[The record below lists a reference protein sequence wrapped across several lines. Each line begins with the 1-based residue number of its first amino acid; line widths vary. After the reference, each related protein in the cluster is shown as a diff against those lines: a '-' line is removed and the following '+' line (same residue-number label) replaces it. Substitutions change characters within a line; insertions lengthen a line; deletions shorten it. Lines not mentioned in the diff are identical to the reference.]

1 MKKSIALLFFLWA
14 SVSFG
19 APALCSGNGA
29 TYDSLAFCESQCGES
44 CTELISSGGTCS
56 SSYKNFVYD
65 NSTNTT
71 YALTQNEGAWT
82 SFQSS
87 AIVRSAEVNT
97 LLKHIVSYS
106 GTSSAWIGLYD
117 PDKTQNLGSTSDT
130 RFRWRDGS
138 LLNYR
143 NWASGQPDNAVNGG
157 DIGNVAV
164 YGEHWVL
171 MDIEGTW
178 SDTGEHSG
186 QPMNHPALV
195 EFAGQL
201 NCVKGTVPSD
211 ETDPEDIIT
220 TYCEANPD
228 KCNLCTDSVDIYQCT
243 AGTSGGYLCPKEQ
256 AVCNAQYAGSTCPAG
271 GVLNTQTDKCEA
283 TRTIACPN
291 GMTYDSNLDR
301 CTMPVMCPYSGILNG
316 STDLCEAVQSGSSC
330 PTNYTF
336 DTSQNLC
343 VKDPECSSGTYKTT
357 TDRCEFAATYSCPAN
372 YTYNSTTATCEA
384 APICQ
389 SGTAYN
395 TVQNKCL
402 ASAVLG
408 CPSGYYPDY
417 DYDGNDVCA
426 TTPICTYGSYNGSY
440 NRCQMTLGYSCS
452 LNAQSYSTSSA
463 CSTAC
468 SSTVAPTGTAPV
480 YETVTTAPTYLWT
493 GCARS
498 SSFYYS
504 TKGGFQI
511 TANDGC
517 DSATVTYY
525 GPGGVVYSPANVVL
539 TKGSS
544 AVVTS
549 GGKSITIYLSG
560 SAVTNYNPYNPNM
573 AYFFLTSSDSSID
586 WSNATY
592 SGYLYTTNYVEGCP
606 DGFTY
611 YPDYHICKKDII
623 ISGGYSCPDGYTLSG
638 TTCVKSGTCST
649 TSSCPTGTTKSGSY
663 CISTPNC
670 PSGGTVVD
678 GACQIEFTYT
688 CPTGTTYDQSLYM
701 CVSSPTCADSGVLNT
716 TTDKCSMTVTS
727 SCPNGYT
734 RAGSVCY
741 SSPICSSGIYN
752 AALDRCVLAAVS
764 TCPTD
769 YTLNSTTGKC
779 EKIPTCSIGTYS
791 TTINMCAQLPT
802 INCNSGYTYNSSN
815 ILCESQPSCSSGTY
829 DVTQNS
835 CLTGHSC
842 PYSGQPCVEI
852 SGNWLCSKYGCYD
865 AKDQSN
871 YSEDD
876 TTEGENDI
884 IADGEKDD
892 EGNCLGSIYIF
903 NGNDRRCRVPGVQT
917 GFTDCCK
924 KKKDWFGLAKCNPT
938 EQLLSSLRSWGK
950 VDGQCR
956 EIGEYCS
963 SKFLGI
969 CIQKKKTYCCFGSP
983 LSRIIQE
990 QGRPQLDIS
999 WGSPKTPNCRGFTP
1013 DEFQKLDFSKISF
1026 DEWVNEYVVP
1036 ELNENITNNIKE
1048 TFENITLPTG
1058 ISQ

>member
-1 MKKSIALLFFLWA
+1 MRIRFVIFYFLITFHCYA
-14 SVSFG
+14 
-19 APALCSGNGA
+19 AQICADNGLVF
-29 TYDSLAFCESQCGES
+29 DSKAFCETSCS
-44 CTELISSGGTCS
+44 TCTELIGNGTCS
-56 SSYKNFVYD
+56 STYQNYVYD
-65 NSTNTT
+65 GRTSKT
-71 YALTQNEGAWT
+71 YALSKSSGAWSAFSET
-82 SFQSS
+82 AIISNVETNSVLQS
-87 AIVRSAEVNT
+87 ILN
-97 LLKHIVSYS
+97 YS
-106 GTSSAWIGLYD
+106 GISAAWIGLYD
-117 PDKTQNLGSTSDT
+117 PSKTQNLGSSSDT
-130 RFRWRDGS
+130 RFKWRDGS

-143 NWASGQPDNAVNGG
+143 NWASGQPDNAVSGG
-157 DIGNVAV
+157 DIGNIAV

-171 MDIEGTW
+171 MGSDGSW
-178 SDTGEHSG
+178 SDTGEHAG
-186 QPMNHPALV
+186 QSMSYPALV

-220 TYCEANPD
+220 TYCQTNPD

-243 AGTSGGYLCPKEQ
+243 AGTSGGYLCPKAQ
-256 AVCNAQYAGSTCPAG
+256 ATCDAQYAGSTCPAG

-283 TRTIACPN
+283 ARTIACPN

-301 CTMPVMCPYSGILNG
+301 CTMPVICPYSGLLNG

-343 VKDPECSSGTYKTT
+343 VKDPECSSGTYNTT

-384 APICQ
+384 TPI
-389 SGTAYN
+389 
-395 TVQNKCL
+395 
-402 ASAVLG
+402 
-408 CPSGYYPDY
+408 CPSG
-417 DYDGNDVCA
+417 
-426 TTPICTYGSYNGSY
+426 TTYNITQNRCLISAILGCVSGYTLSSGSCISSPICLTGSFNSSTDKCEAS
-440 NRCQMTLGYSCS
+440 NAYSCS
-452 LNAQSYSTSSA
+452 LGGTYSTSSQ
-463 CSTAC
+463 C
-468 SSTVAPTGTAPV
+468 SSDCSQTINATATSTYKWVLTSPGTDSVTGDYNTAIFKTCTVDMKTCWTYASVTRGGGYSPDPTNPAYWGIRYDNDGSIYLCMDLTGTRNYAN
-480 YETVTTAPTYLWT
+480 
-493 GCARS
+493 
-498 SSFYYS
+498 
-504 TKGGFQI
+504 GFCHVI
-511 TANDGC
+511 A
-517 DSATVTYY
+517 
-525 GPGGVVYSPANVVL
+525 
-539 TKGSS
+539 
-544 AVVTS
+544 
-549 GGKSITIYLSG
+549 
-560 SAVTNYNPYNPNM
+560 
-573 AYFFLTSSDSSID
+573 
-586 WSNATY
+586 
-592 SGYLYTTNYVEGCP
+592 
-606 DGFTY
+606 TY
-611 YPDYHICKKDII
+611 YPD
-623 ISGGYSCPDGYTLSG
+623 GTQYSCPYGYSVTGYNGEL
-638 TTCVKSGTCST
+638 CYRAGTCSQGV
-649 TSSCPTGTTKSGSY
+649 CPTGTTLSGS
-663 CISTPNC
+663 
-670 PSGGTVVD
+670 
-678 GACQIEFTYT
+678 
-688 CPTGTTYDQSLYM
+688 L
-701 CVSSPTCADSGVLNT
+701 CVSSPTCSGGGIYNNTTNRCEITTTKNCVSGTSYDSALNMCVSTPTCSDNGVLNT

-741 SSPICSSGIYN
+741 SSPICSAGIYN

-779 EKIPTCSIGTYS
+779 EKIPTCSAGAYS

-802 INCNSGYTYNSSN
+802 ISCNSGYTYNSSN
-815 ILCESQPSCSSGTY
+815 LLCESQPGCSSGTY
-829 DVTQNS
+829 DSTQNQ
-835 CLTGHSC
+835 CLAGYSC

-917 GFTDCCK
+917 GFADCCK

-969 CIQKKKTYCCFGSP
+969 CIQKKKSYCCFGSP
-983 LSRIIQE
+983 LARIIQE

-1013 DEFQKLDFSKISF
+1013 EEFQKLDFSKISF
-1026 DEWVNEYVVP
+1026 DEWINEYVTP
-1036 ELNENITNNIKE
+1036 ELNQNITDNIKN
-1048 TFENITLPTG
+1048 TFENITLP
-1058 ISQ
+1058 SSN